1 MKKILSVIIAV
12 SCMAVL
18 FVGCSAEN
26 GKIGN
31 GANGTVTDN
40 RSHVSSNAQNNN
52 ASAGMNSSMGGASES
67 LVSKIEGGVSAAG
80 SAIEGGVSAAGSA
93 IQSGIDNITGNNGV
107 SSHNTANGASENVS
121 NNGV

>member
-31 GANGTVTDN
+31 GVNGTVTDN
-40 RSHVSSNAQNNN
+40 QSNVSSNHNN
-52 ASAGMNSSMGGASES
+52 ASAGMNSSMGGRKRLSRQRYRGRRVRRGQRHRRRRIRCRQRYPKRCRQYDGQPAKQREHRKRR
-67 LVSKIEGGVSAAG
+67 V
-80 SAIEGGVSAAGSA
+80 
-93 IQSGIDNITGNNGV
+93 
-107 SSHNTANGASENVS
+107 
-121 NNGV
+121 

>member
-40 RSHVSSNAQNNN
+40 QSHVNSNAQNNN
-52 ASAGMNSSMGGASES
+52 ASAGMNNGASES

-80 SAIEGGVSAAGSA
+80 SAIGGGVSAAGSA
-93 IQSGIDNITGNNGV
+93 IQSGIDNITGNNGA
-107 SSHNTANGASENVS
+107 SSHNTANGASQNVS
-121 NNGV
+121 NNGM

>member
-31 GANGTVTDN
+31 GDNGTVTDN
-40 RSHVSSNAQNNN
+40 QPHVNSNAQNNN
-52 ASAGMNSSMGGASES
+52 ASAGMNQGMGGASGS
-67 LVSKIEGGVSAAG
+67 LGSAIEGGVSAAG
-80 SAIEGGVSAAGSA
+80 SAIEGGVSA
-93 IQSGIDNITGNNGV
+93 IQSGIDNITGKNGA
-107 SSHNTANGASENVS
+107 SSHNTANGASQNVS
-121 NNGV
+121 NNGM

>member
-31 GANGTVTDN
+31 GVNGTVTDN
-40 RSHVSSNAQNNN
+40 QSNVSSNHNN
-52 ASAGMNSSMGGASES
+52 ASAGMNSSMGGAGGS
-67 LVSKIEGGVSAAG
+67 LRCRQRYPKRCRQYDGQPAKQREHRKRRV
-80 SAIEGGVSAAGSA
+80 
-93 IQSGIDNITGNNGV
+93 
-107 SSHNTANGASENVS
+107 
-121 NNGV
+121 

>member
-31 GANGTVTDN
+31 GVNGTVTDN
-40 RSHVSSNAQNNN
+40 QSNVSSNHNN
-52 ASAGMNSSMGGASES
+52 ASAGMNSGMDDASNS
-67 LVSKIEGGVSAAG
+67 LGSAIEGGVSAAG

-93 IQSGIDNITGNNGV
+93 IQSGVDNMTGNNGGNG
-107 SSHNTANGASENVS
+107 NTANGASENVS
-121 NNGV
+121 NAGV

>member
-40 RSHVSSNAQNNN
+40 QSHVNSNAQNNN
-52 ASAGMNSSMGGASES
+52 ASAGMNNGASES
-67 LVSKIEGGVSAAG
+67 LVSK
-80 SAIEGGVSAAGSA
+80 IEGGVSAAGSA
-93 IQSGIDNITGNNGV
+93 IQSGIDNITGNNGA
-107 SSHNTANGASENVS
+107 SSHNTANGASQNVS
-121 NNGV
+121 NNGM